1 MCARRLVASMRELDL
16 LLTLYGFDALAPLA
30 SPQRKTYFSSAT
42 HLARYFARIDIKNYP
57 TEKITNPDPLIVN
70 HEACKGESLLHAKAK
85 RVMDS
90 TPSPVWNAIVCI

>member
-1 MCARRLVASMRELDL
+1 MGLMRWRLLPRLSEK
-16 LLTLYGFDALAPLA
+16 P
-30 SPQRKTYFSSAT
+30 YFCSAA
-42 HLARYFARIDIKNYP
+42 HLARCFARIDIKNYP